1 MRGEGNH
8 KIPASFAPE
17 NMEKTG
23 AERVKYSLACQ
34 HEDAIPIKF
43 VPYAQK
49 CPTVLC
55 TFAVALRKESV
66 DRNNL
71 WDAHRVKVYNKEF
84 RAEHPEYFDPD
95 GILVFCGP
103 QGSGK
108 TLSMIQ
114 YAYRL
119 SLAYPDM
126 IICTNVELHDWPPV
140 REIIQWEGM
149 KSLSEVENG
158 FAGVLF
164 LIDEIQLEFNSL
176 ESKQID
182 PSVMQEIAQQR
193 KQRKHIVGTSQVFQR
208 IAKPFREQFKYVVQ
222 CRKIMG
228 VLQCNTVI
236 DGQSAVVNDDGTIQ
250 AASVKTYHWIH
261 KPSLYQLYDT
271 YAKVLRV
278 NEDRYGQQFWKR

>member
-1 MRGEGNH
+1 MDRW
-8 KIPASFAPE
+8 
-17 NMEKTG
+17 
-23 AERVKYSLACQ
+23 LAGL
-34 HEDAIPIKF
+34 KG
-43 VPYAQK
+43 
-49 CPTVLC
+49 TL
-55 TFAVALRKESV
+55 
-66 DRNNL
+66 NL

-208 IAKPFREQFKYVVQ
+208 IAKPFREQFKYIVQ
-222 CRKIMG
+222 CRSRSPQG
-228 VLQCNTVI
+228 ER
-236 DGQSAVVNDDGTIQ
+236 G
-250 AASVKTYHWIH
+250 
-261 KPSLYQLYDT
+261 
-271 YAKVLRV
+271 
-278 NEDRYGQQFWKR
+278 

>member
-1 MRGEGNH
+1 
-8 KIPASFAPE
+8 
-17 NMEKTG
+17 
-23 AERVKYSLACQ
+23 
-34 HEDAIPIKF
+34 
-43 VPYAQK
+43 
-49 CPTVLC
+49 
-55 TFAVALRKESV
+55 
-66 DRNNL
+66 
-71 WDAHRVKVYNKEF
+71 
-84 RAEHPEYFDPD
+84 
-95 GILVFCGP
+95 
-103 QGSGK
+103 
-108 TLSMIQ
+108 
-114 YAYRL
+114 
-119 SLAYPDM
+119 
-126 IICTNVELHDWPPV
+126 
-140 REIIQWEGM
+140 M

-222 CRKIMG
+222 CRKVLG

-261 KPSLYQLYDT
+261 KPKTKATEKAGPASCANNAIISVTSIFIAISSKTVVRIYPH
-271 YAKVLRV
+271 
-278 NEDRYGQQFWKR
+278 

>member
-1 MRGEGNH
+1 MDRW
-8 KIPASFAPE
+8 
-17 NMEKTG
+17 
-23 AERVKYSLACQ
+23 LAGL
-34 HEDAIPIKF
+34 KG
-43 VPYAQK
+43 
-49 CPTVLC
+49 TL
-55 TFAVALRKESV
+55 
-66 DRNNL
+66 NL

-222 CRKIMG
+222 AGTGILNFF
-228 VLQCNTVI
+228 VPFDVI
-236 DGQSAVVNDDGTIQ
+236 RPAIDVFLAVWAVEH
-250 AASVKTYHWIH
+250 A
-261 KPSLYQLYDT
+261 YQLVLW
-271 YAKVLRV
+271 VLRKV
-278 NEDRYGQQFWKR
+278 PILGIK